1 VLTLDR
7 MAIENAR
14 PNRERLASAI
24 HYQLQHKNGAVPV
37 EAIAEALDIVDIRHA
52 PLKSIEGALVM
63 SADRDVGSIAV
74 NISSTPQRRRF
85 TVAHELGHF
94 LNVWHQPEDPS
105 RGFSCSRTDLATS
118 WQKPSDSASRH
129 YRQEAEANRF
139 AIELLAPP
147 QLVRPHMGG
156 IPYLLEIV
164 DLADILELSREATAR
179 RYVEL
184 HRQPTALVFSA
195 EGVVRY
201 VARHSDFPF
210 VSLQRGQRLPSLS
223 LPGGEAGL
231 SAHAEGDPRD
241 WLARSDLGPLI
252 LQTLSQREGYGM
264 TLLAFRPSKAPPRRT

>member
-156 IPYLLEIV
+156 IPY
-164 DLADILELSREATAR
+164 
-179 RYVEL
+179 VEL